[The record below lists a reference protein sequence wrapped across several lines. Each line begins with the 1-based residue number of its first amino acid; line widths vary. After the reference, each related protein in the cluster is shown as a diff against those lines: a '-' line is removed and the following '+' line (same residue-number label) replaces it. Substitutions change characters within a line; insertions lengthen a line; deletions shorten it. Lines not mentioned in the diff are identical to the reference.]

1 VRALLLNCLSM
12 LHKSLILV
20 IEDDSLTRQLI
31 ADVFENDP
39 YQLRLTATGA
49 EGLSAYDEE
58 PPDLVICDI
67 HLPDLL
73 GLDICRRIKQSN
85 PAQLFVFLTGASGT
99 TDQVVGLELGADD
112 YITKPLRIEIFRA
125 RVRALLRRLEV
136 LRTNSNV
143 VKELSS
149 AAKSGHQRLSFGA
162 LTLDLTA
169 YQAFLNDTSVTLTHK
184 EFELLAWLAAHPGQ
198 LFTRQ
203 HLLDQVWHDN
213 LEVSERSVDALIRR
227 LRDKLGEDGENPRY
241 IETVRGMGYRFKA
254 E

>member
-1 VRALLLNCLSM
+1 M
-12 LHKSLILV
+12 LHQSQILV
-20 IEDDSLTRQLI
+20 IEDDPLTRELI
-31 ADVFENDP
+31 ADVFTHDP
-39 YQLRLTATGA
+39 YQLSLAATGA
-49 EGLSAYDEE
+49 EGLALYEAHS
-58 PPDLVICDI
+58 PDLVACDI

-73 GLDICRRIKQSN
+73 GLDICRHIKQKN
-85 PAQLFVFLTGASGT
+85 PAQLFVFLTGATGL

-136 LRTNSNV
+136 LRA
-143 VKELSS
+143 SS
-149 AAKSGHQRLSFGA
+149 GSRQTLGTETQGHQRLIFGA
-162 LTLDLTA
+162 LTLDLMA
-169 YQAFLNDTSVTLTHK
+169 YQAFLEGNRVTLTHK

-203 HLLDQVWHDN
+203 HLLDQVWQDS

-227 LRDKLGEDGENPRY
+227 LRDKLGEDIEHPRY

>member
-1 VRALLLNCLSM
+1 M
-12 LHKSLILV
+12 IHKPCILV
-20 IEDDSLTRQLI
+20 IEDDPLVRKLI
-31 ADVFENDP
+31 VDILEGDP
-39 YQLRLTATGA
+39 YQLRLAATGA
-49 EGLSAYDEE
+49 EGLAAYAEQ

-73 GLDICRRIKQSN
+73 GLDICRQIKQRH
-85 PAQLFVFLTGASGT
+85 PEQLFVFLTGASST

-112 YITKPLRIEIFRA
+112 YITKPFGVEVFRA
-125 RVRALLRRLEV
+125 RIRALLRRLVRQVSPKPEAP
-136 LRTNSNV
+136 S
-143 VKELSS
+143 E
-149 AAKSGHQRLSFGA
+149 HRLLCFGD

-169 YQAFLNDTSVTLTHK
+169 YQVFLKDKAVTLTHK

-203 HLLDQVWHDN
+203 HLLDQVWQDN
-213 LEVSERSVDALIRR
+213 LEVSERSVDALVRR
-227 LRDKLGEDGENPRY
+227 LRDKLGEDGEHPRY